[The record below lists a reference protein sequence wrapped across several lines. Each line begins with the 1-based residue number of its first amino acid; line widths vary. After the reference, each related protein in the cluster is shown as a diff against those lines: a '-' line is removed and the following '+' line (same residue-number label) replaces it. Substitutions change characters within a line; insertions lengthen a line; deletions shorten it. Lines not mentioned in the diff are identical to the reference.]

1 MRHSVDRILRPHEAD
16 DLAQEIGYL
25 DFNDSS
31 LQPILKAV
39 SGFFPVSYEKPSYV
53 RVEHKPEGH
62 PWHTDQGNKGHM
74 SWCKYSASVLLTRP
88 VFDFSGGGFYFRDDP
103 DRPIFAFCDLIV
115 WDGDDENVHC
125 CASHK
130 GNRRVLIMFF
140 GRDDGANTES

>member
-25 DFNDSS
+25 DFNDSR

-88 VFDFSGGGFYFRDDP
+88 VFDFSGGGFS
-103 DRPIFAFCDLIV
+103 AMTLIV
-115 WDGDDENVHC
+115 QFLLFVISLCGTAMMRMCIAALVI
-125 CASHK
+125 
-130 GNRRVLIMFF
+130 RVIGEF
-140 GRDDGANTES
+140 